1 CRWKADFIFKKI
13 DSTLRGPV
21 GAELAAFIEAV
32 RPSAPVA
39 FVPAFPRMGRTT
51 VGGRHFVNGVPL
63 HRTPF
68 GIDPRHPIQTNVLT
82 RILDASWPTGFQRQ
96 NAATRECVWVADVA
110 DERALA
116 AVARRA
122 LDNGVAVGS
131 AGLAAAVARQMG
143 GRQKGPRPEAAV
155 VGAGPVGV
163 VVGSAHPLSGRQLAR
178 LKNFLPRSDVF
189 LLERP
194 ESPGS
199 PARVLRTL
207 VSGARGLEKAH
218 GIRRWVVTGGE
229 TAFALARLWK
239 TPRWRVAGEI
249 EPGVPLCVSVGP
261 PPRVLVM
268 KPGGFGS
275 IDALLK
281 ATVRLSKKEK

>member
-1 CRWKADFIFKKI
+1 
-13 DSTLRGPV
+13 
-21 GAELAAFIEAV
+21 
-32 RPSAPVA
+32 
-39 FVPAFPRMGRTT
+39 
-51 VGGRHFVNGVPL
+51 
-63 HRTPF
+63 
-68 GIDPRHPIQTNVLT
+68 
-82 RILDASWPTGFQRQ
+82 
-96 NAATRECVWVADVA
+96 
-110 DERALA
+110 
-116 AVARRA
+116 
-122 LDNGVAVGS
+122 
-131 AGLAAAVARQMG
+131 MG

-194 ESPGS
+194 ESRGS

-207 VSGARGLEKAH
+207 VSGARGLEKKY

-239 TPRWRVAGEI
+239 TPRWRVAGQI
-249 EPGVPLCVSVGP
+249 EPGVPLCVSVAP
-261 PPRVLVM
+261 RPRVLVM

-275 IDALLK
+275 ADALWK
-281 ATVRLSKKEK
+281 ATVRLLQKEK